1 MGLRASAQRLSLCL
15 AGFKLPRQLV
25 SFRNLLCRHLPLD
38 NGDVFGGHFLTVSR
52 SQGEPFKGFNGILG
66 NSGSVSAITAEIQ
79 LGDRQSL
86 FGGPADYPAI
96 AAVCKKHGLKLISDS
111 AQGFV
116 GS

>member
-15 AGFKLPRQLV
+15 AGFKLARQLV

-52 SQGEPFKGFNGILG
+52 SQGEPFKGFNGILS

-79 LGDRQSL
+79 LGDR
-86 FGGPADYPAI
+86 
-96 AAVCKKHGLKLISDS
+96 
-111 AQGFV
+111 
-116 GS
+116 